1 MLTKTSLIAFAAL
14 PLAFSANAETG
25 DAPKYTLAMTISDNG
40 ALVGQPKLVV
50 KDGEEA
56 VIEIEPGDGRAYAV
70 RMTVSANDD
79 ATIALRSTVNAKSPT
94 LGDISFA
101 PEFRVRS
108 GEEGVIEYGNQ
119 GPGIEPLKIVF
130 TVSEVA
136 G

>member
-1 MLTKTSLIAFAAL
+1 MLTKASLVALAAL

-25 DAPKYTLAMTISDNG
+25 DATKYALAMTISDNG

-70 RMTVSANDD
+70 RMTLNADD
-79 ATIALRSTVNAKSPT
+79 GEIIALRSTVNAKSPT
-94 LGDISFA
+94 LGDVSFA
-101 PEFRVRS
+101 PQFRVRS

-119 GPGIEPLKIVF
+119 GPGLEPLKIVF